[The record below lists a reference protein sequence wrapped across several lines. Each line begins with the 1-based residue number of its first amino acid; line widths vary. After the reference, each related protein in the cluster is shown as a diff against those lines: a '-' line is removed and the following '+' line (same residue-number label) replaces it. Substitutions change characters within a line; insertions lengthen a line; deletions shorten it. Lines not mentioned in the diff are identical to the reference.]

1 MKISKERLNI
11 AKKKLIS
18 VEEYGK
24 IKHENPYLYK
34 LESES
39 GRQLLFFGAKHSAD
53 PDEPQF
59 IRIKESL
66 ESFNPDL
73 VMVDAAPGPKV
84 SREEFNNGILEQDL
98 NEVIKRRGDP
108 GFTIRVAVEN
118 DIPWF
123 CPEPNPR
130 KEFEFLFE
138 KGFTKEEIQAWAL
151 FRNIP
156 VFNKRRGDRTF
167 DEFTET
173 AINGFLDKSGWKLEA
188 SIDQIIKIGIE
199 MIGEEV
205 DVENDMNIHK
215 YTNPG
220 NKNKMQQLSSLSWRF
235 RDEVILENIAEKL
248 EDYNK
253 LFVVYGSSHAVV
265 LEPALSYLLLE

>member
-1 MKISKERLNI
+1 MKISKEQLNN
-11 AKKKLIS
+11 AKTKLIS

-24 IKHENPYLYK
+24 IKHEKPYLYQ
-34 LESES
+34 LESKS
-39 GRQLLFFGAKHSAD
+39 GKQILFFGAKHSAD

-59 IRIKESL
+59 IRIRESL

-73 VMVDAAPGPKV
+73 VMVEAAPGPKV
-84 SREEFNNGILEQDL
+84 PREEFNKGILEQDIH
-98 NEVIKRRGDP
+98 EVIKRRGEP

-130 KEFEFLFE
+130 KQFEFLFE
-138 KGFTKEEIQAWAL
+138 KGFTKDEIQAWAL

-156 VFNKRRGDRTF
+156 VYNKRRSERTF
-167 DEFTET
+167 DEFAET

-199 MIGEEV
+199 MIGEEL
-205 DVENDMNIHK
+205 DVKNDINIHK
-215 YTNPG
+215 YINPG
-220 NKNKMQQLSSLSWRF
+220 SKNKMQKLSSLSWRF
-235 RDEVILENIAEKL
+235 RDEIILENIANKL
-248 EDYNK
+248 NEYDR
-253 LFVVYGSSHAVV
+253 LFVVYGSSHEVV
-265 LEPALSYLLLE
+265 QEPALKYLLC